1 MEPNV
6 FSRRRPRRPRRKNF
20 TPPSQNFDQ
29 GDGGDLLG
37 LLRLLGELLIDQ
49 GENNFLL
56 GLLGVL
62 SC

>member
-1 MEPNV
+1 MYFHGGDRGDQGERILP
-6 FSRRRPRRPRRKNF
+6 
-20 TPPSQNFDQ
+20 PPSQKIDQ

-62 SC
+62 SCKC

>member
-1 MEPNV
+1 MYFHGGDRGDQGERILTP
-6 FSRRRPRRPRRKNF
+6 P
-20 TPPSQNFDQ
+20 PPSQKFDQ

-56 GLLGVL
+56 GVL
-62 SC
+62 NC